1 MMRGMGNMQGM
12 MKQVQ
17 KMQKEMAKA
26 QEALNEKEFIGE
38 ATNQLVTATFT
49 GDRTMKDLTIKED
62 VVDPEDVDM
71 LQDLVIMAVNDALVK
86 IEKETEATLGKYTKG
101 MPGAPARRG
110 PARHRLQSSPTRSQ
124 PPRCTRS

>member
-17 KMQKEMAKA
+17 KCKRMAKA

-86 IEKETEATLGKYTKG
+86 LKKKPKQL
-101 MPGAPARRG
+101 
-110 PARHRLQSSPTRSQ
+110 
-124 PPRCTRS
+124 